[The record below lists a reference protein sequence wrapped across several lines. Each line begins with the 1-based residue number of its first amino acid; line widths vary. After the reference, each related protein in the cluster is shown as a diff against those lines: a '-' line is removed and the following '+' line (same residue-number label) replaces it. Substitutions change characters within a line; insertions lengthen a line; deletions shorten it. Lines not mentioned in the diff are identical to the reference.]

1 MTRETFSNLILDSE
15 PTLYRVAMSMLRN
28 EKDCEDAVQ
37 TAILTAFEK
46 LGMLRREEYFKTW
59 LVRILINVCNKQL
72 RGIFQNMVGAY
83 SDKCLQQAAQVRCK
97 NSRAARYRYFVRQCR
112 SINRNPY
119 GNREPASKNQAGCRA
134 LLHRA
139 IHRQGDKANPEN
151 SRGHRQKPPEQR
163 SGAVERLLNRMK
175 ITPVAE
181 MQQGIIISFYAIF
194 FTFSAR
200 NPPLSNVL

>member
-72 RGIFQNMVGAY
+72 K
-83 SDKCLQQAAQVRCK
+83 SAAK
-97 NSRAARYRYFVRQCR
+97 TAELHDTDISSSITSSNS
-112 SINRNPY
+112 P
-119 GNREPASKNQAGCRA
+119 
-134 LLHRA
+134 
-139 IHRQGDKANPEN
+139 
-151 SRGHRQKPPEQR
+151 SRR
-163 SGAVERLLNRMK
+163 
-175 ITPVAE
+175 
-181 MQQGIIISFYAIF
+181 
-194 FTFSAR
+194 
-200 NPPLSNVL
+200 

>member
-72 RGIFQNMVGAY
+72 K
-83 SDKCLQQAAQVRCK
+83 SAAKTAELHDTDISSIRMAIESLPVKIRQVVVLYYIEQFTVKEIKQILKIPEGTVKSRLSKGRKLMK
-97 NSRAARYRYFVRQCR
+97 NYLT
-112 SINRNPY
+112 
-119 GNREPASKNQAGCRA
+119 E
-134 LLHRA
+134 
-139 IHRQGDKANPEN
+139 
-151 SRGHRQKPPEQR
+151 
-163 SGAVERLLNRMK
+163 
-175 ITPVAE
+175 
-181 MQQGIIISFYAIF
+181 
-194 FTFSAR
+194 
-200 NPPLSNVL
+200 